1 MASFAHNWISIE
13 SQLQI
18 SATRV
23 RNDGVHI
30 NHQAEVAGR
39 LEGRALSVGNL
50 DRDISDIAGAVGIGQ
65 DTWGKS

>member
-1 MASFAHNWISIE
+1 M
-13 SQLQI
+13 
-18 SATRV
+18 
-23 RNDGVHI
+23 RNYGVHI